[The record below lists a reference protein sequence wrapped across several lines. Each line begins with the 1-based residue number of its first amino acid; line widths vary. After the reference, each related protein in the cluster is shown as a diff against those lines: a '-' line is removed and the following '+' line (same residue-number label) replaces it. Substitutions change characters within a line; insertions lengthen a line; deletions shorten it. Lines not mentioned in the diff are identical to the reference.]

1 MLSDILRVFI
11 SDFQNICV
19 FAILLL
25 SQNIGWNPF
34 LCKVILH
41 LLKTSSNHIQEEI
54 KVKYKRL
61 LQNFDIKHI
70 GNVNQLQTNWKNH
83 CKFQKI
89 EEHFGSHIGHILLT
103 KDWDFTGSL

>member
-11 SDFQNICV
+11 SDFQNICI

-34 LCKVILH
+34 H
-41 LLKTSSNHIQEEI
+41 
-54 KVKYKRL
+54 
-61 LQNFDIKHI
+61 IKHI